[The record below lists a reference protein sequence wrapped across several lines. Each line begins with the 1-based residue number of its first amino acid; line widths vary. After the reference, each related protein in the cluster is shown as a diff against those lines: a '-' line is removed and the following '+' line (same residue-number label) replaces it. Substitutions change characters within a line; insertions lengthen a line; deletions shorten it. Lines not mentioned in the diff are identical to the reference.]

1 MKKMTRIGKG
11 HEEEE
16 ERDNNDEDDKDDDG
30 KCEEI
35 RKG

>member
-16 ERDNNDEDDKDDDG
+16 DNNDKDDG